1 MERLISDL
9 EKHSGKA
16 GRVSRHGTIVPKYDV
31 FAICN
36 ACGDAHPTGISIN
49 LAGPVKKRS
58 VATAYRGKN
67 LPRHLATL
75 KQERV
80 YCPNLRRHYPQTDY
94 RQIFL
99 VPSAERAANRGS

>member
-16 GRVSRHGTIVPKYDV
+16 GRVSRQDTTPKYDV
-31 FAICN
+31 LAVCN

-58 VATAYRGKN
+58 IATTYRGKN

-75 KQERV
+75 KQDRV

-99 VPSAERAANRGS
+99 VPSAERAANGGS